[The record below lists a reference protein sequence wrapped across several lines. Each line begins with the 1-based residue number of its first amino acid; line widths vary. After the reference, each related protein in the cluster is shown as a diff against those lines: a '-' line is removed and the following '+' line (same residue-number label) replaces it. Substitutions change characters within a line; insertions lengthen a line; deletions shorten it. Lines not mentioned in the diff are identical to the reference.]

1 MEVVLHDRT
10 NAANFALGTMAVLI
24 STARRYTAIV
34 LVAAAASGGCAGQ
47 NQTPPAASA
56 TTAPAA
62 RAENPSGSAQPQ
74 TPPAPGGVGIVVVVN
89 GDPIT
94 NLDIEH
100 RTRFLQLATNRTPT
114 RREVIDEL
122 IDERLKLQL
131 AKRLD
136 FSSFN
141 LDNEVENAVNNMARR
156 RNMTQQQFAQDLAAR
171 GVPISTLKSRLKAEL
186 IWNHAVRGRY
196 AASLQLNDSQVLK
209 ELELRQKN
217 DPGGYDYTLRPI
229 LFVVTRGSPSAA
241 YDGRRREAEGLRN
254 RFRNCEE
261 GLPIAQALSGVVV
274 RPQVVRSSADLPP
287 QLREILER
295 TEVGRLTPPET
306 TPEGISTY
314 ALCSK
319 KPSSKENTVGRREVR
334 EEIYSKQFQASAK
347 KFIEELRR
355 QAYIQYK

>member
-1 MEVVLHDRT
+1 MRT
-10 NAANFALGTMAVLI
+10 IPVLI
-24 STARRYTAIV
+24 PAARRCIVAALVTAAAVGGCASKNETSPPAAASTARSTSAPGAAQPETAPS
-34 LVAAAASGGCAGQ
+34 SGGTG
-47 NQTPPAASA
+47 
-56 TTAPAA
+56 
-62 RAENPSGSAQPQ
+62 
-74 TPPAPGGVGIVVVVN
+74 VVVLVN

-100 RTRFLQLATNRTPT
+100 RTRFLQLAMNRSPT

-131 AKRLD
+131 TKRFD
-136 FSSFN
+136 FGGYNF
-141 LDNEVENAVNNMARR
+141 DNEVENAVNNMARR

-186 IWNHAVRGRY
+186 IWAQAVRGKY

-209 ELELRQKN
+209 ELELRNKD

-229 LFVVTRGSPSAA
+229 LFVVTRGSPPAVFE
-241 YDGRRREAEGLRN
+241 GRRREADGLRT

-261 GLPIAQALSGVVV
+261 GLPLAQALTGVIV

-319 KPSSKENTVGRREVR
+319 KASSKDNTVGKREVR
-334 EEIYSKQFQASAK
+334 EEIYSKQFQANAK
-347 KFIEELRR
+347 KFIEQLRS

>member
-1 MEVVLHDRT
+1 MP
-10 NAANFALGTMAVLI
+10 AQI
-24 STARRYTAIV
+24 PTARRW
-34 LVAAAASGGCAGQ
+34 AAAALAVAVAVGGCAGQ
-47 NQTPPAASA
+47 NQTPSPAA
-56 TTAPAA
+56 TTTGAAA
-62 RAENPSGSAQPQ
+62 RTTDTPGPAQPQ
-74 TPPAPGGVGIVVVVN
+74 PPPSSGGTGVVVLVN

-131 AKRLD
+131 PKRYD
-136 FSSFN
+136 FSTLN
-141 LDNEVENAVNNMARR
+141 IDNEVENAINNMARR

-171 GVPISTLKSRLKAEL
+171 GVPISTLKSRLKAEF
-186 IWNHAVRGRY
+186 IWAQAVRGRY

-209 ELELRQKN
+209 ELELRNKD

-229 LFVVTRGSPSAA
+229 LFVVTRGSPPAVFE
-241 YDGRRREAEGLRN
+241 GRRREADGLRT

-261 GLPIAQALSGVVV
+261 GLPLAQALSGVVV

-319 KPSSKENTVGRREVR
+319 KPSSKDNTVGKREVR
-334 EEIYSKQFQASAK
+334 EEIYAKQFQASAK

>member
-1 MEVVLHDRT
+1 MQT
-10 NAANFALGTMAVLI
+10 MPALIPTAHRWTAVAL
-24 STARRYTAIV
+24 
-34 LVAAAASGGCAGQ
+34 AAAVAVGGCASQ
-47 NQTPPAASA
+47 SQTPPPAAA
-56 TTAPAA
+56 TTGAAA
-62 RAENPSGSAQPQ
+62 RATDSPGPAQPQ
-74 TPPAPGGVGIVVVVN
+74 TPPSSGGTGVVVVVN

-131 AKRLD
+131 TKRFD
-136 FSSFN
+136 FSAFN
-141 LDNEVENAVNNMARR
+141 IDNEVENAVNNMARR
-156 RNMTQQQFAQDLAAR
+156 RNMNQQQFAQDLAAR

-186 IWNHAVRGRY
+186 IWAQAVRGKY

-209 ELELRQKN
+209 ELELRNKH

-229 LFVVTRGSPSAA
+229 LFVVTRGSPAA
-241 YDGRRREAEGLRN
+241 VFEGRRREADGLRT
-254 RFRNCEE
+254 RFQNCEE
-261 GLPIAQALSGVVV
+261 GLPLAQALSGVVV
-274 RPQVVRSSADLPP
+274 RPQVVRSSADLPL

-314 ALCSK
+314 ALCAK
-319 KPSSKENTVGRREVR
+319 KPSSKDNTVGKREVR

-347 KFIEELRR
+347 KFIEQLRS

>member
-1 MEVVLHDRT
+1 MQ
-10 NAANFALGTMAVLI
+10 TMRALI
-24 STARRYTAIV
+24 STARRWT
-34 LVAAAASGGCAGQ
+34 AAALVTAAVGGCASQ
-47 NQTPPAASA
+47 NETAPLAAA
-56 TTAPAA
+56 TTGAAA
-62 RAENPSGSAQPQ
+62 RASSAPGAAQPQ
-74 TPPAPGGVGIVVVVN
+74 TPPPSGGTGVVVVVN

-131 AKRLD
+131 TKRFD
-136 FSSFN
+136 FSAFN
-141 LDNEVENAVNNMARR
+141 IDNEVENAVNNMARR
-156 RNMTQQQFAQDLAAR
+156 RNMNQQQFAQDLAAR
-171 GVPISTLKSRLKAEL
+171 GVPISTLKSRLKAEF
-186 IWNHAVRGRY
+186 IWAQAVRGKY

-209 ELELRQKN
+209 ELELRNKD

-229 LFVVTRGSPSAA
+229 LFVVTRGAPAA
-241 YDGRRREAEGLRN
+241 VFEGRRREADGLRT
-254 RFRNCEE
+254 RFRSCEE
-261 GLPIAQALSGVVV
+261 GLPLAQALSGVVV

-319 KPSSKENTVGRREVR
+319 KPSSKDNTVGKREVR

-347 KFIEELRR
+347 KFIEQLRS